1 MLEGLHFTAVPLC
14 QEFQKSFI
22 SSLCAWPVQG
32 PPDLESLFEAAGVPG
47 LSQKNSIN
55 SKKSNSS
62 NNGNDSNS
70 SSNSKNSRNNTTSS
84 NSNNSNTNN
93 NGKNSKNSN
102 NGNNSHNSSNSS
114 NIFLVL
120 LFGRGTGQQVPD
132 KLTNGEPPFSP
143 EWYAGAKERPS
154 NMSRCQ
160 Y

>member
-22 SSLCAWPVQG
+22 SSLCTWPVQG

-47 LSQKNSIN
+47 LSQKNSYN

-62 NNGNDSNS
+62 NNGND
-70 SSNSKNSRNNTTSS
+70 SKNSRNNTTSS
-84 NSNNSNTNN
+84 NSNNSNTKN
-93 NGKNSKNSN
+93 NGSSGNNSN
-102 NGNNSHNSSNSS
+102 NGNKSSNSSNNS

-120 LFGRGTGQQVPD
+120 LFGQGTGQQVPD

-154 NMSRCQ
+154 NIAAVNIRP
-160 Y
+160 